1 MINSSEQNSLHDAC
15 LKGHIDAVKLLIAKG
30 ADVNFEDHNKLTPLH
45 IACFSDHK
53 NIADL
58 LIKNQ
63 ANINIDITEKP
74 IVESP
79 LHLASLKNHHE
90 IVRLLLEN
98 GADIDAIDK
107 NGKTPLNYAMSANST
122 ETIEELI
129 KRGANPDVK
138 DEYGN
143 LPSHYLEH
151 LAQRNF
157 SEERFINFLG
167 GDLNSNIQNR
177 YNQTPLHYS
186 ARNNSLDTLKFL
198 LEKGDNVEAK
208 DKFGATAL
216 FYAINNNRYE
226 AVVLLLKNG
235 ADLQTSEEYKKIP
248 SEINYIPNPDLKTL
262 LDKTRQADLLL
273 NISLRNVNIDLFKGA
288 MVSLES
294 IGLMNRISNI
304 KKDNLFLMIEG
315 GAEAS
320 QKIETLKLLKQNGFD
335 IYQKNSKGDN
345 ILSLALK
352 KGDGDLIEQIFKQEN
367 GLDLERLS
375 KDAKPKILSVVQ
387 KPTSCFSCL
396 SVGNILKITFSETRS
411 PSSVK
416 VKLSQEVSGTLQRA
430 FEQGPLVTADIGH
443 VMRS

>member
-15 LKGHIDAVKLLIAKG
+15 LKGDIEAVRSLIATG
-30 ADVNFEDHNKLTPLH
+30 ADVNLKDHNKLTPLH
-45 IACFSDHK
+45 IACFIGSE

-129 KRGANPDVK
+129 KRGANPDIK
-138 DEYGN
+138 DEHGN
-143 LPSHYLEH
+143 LPSHYLDH

-177 YNQTPLHYS
+177 YNQTPLHYA

-198 LEKGDNVEAK
+198 LEKGDNIEAK

-262 LDKTRQADLLL
+262 LDETRQADLLL
-273 NISLRNVNIDLFKGA
+273 NISLRYTNIDLFKRT
-288 MVSLES
+288 MSSLNS
-294 IGLMNRISNI
+294 IGLMDRISHI
-304 KKDNLFLMIEG
+304 KKDNLFTMITG
-315 GAEAS
+315 DAEAS

-335 IYQKNSKGDN
+335 IYQKNSEGDN

-367 GLDLERLS
+367 GFDLERLS

-387 KPTSCFSCL
+387 KPASCFSCL
-396 SVGNILKITFSETRS
+396 SAGNILKITFSETRL
-411 PSSVK
+411 PPPVI
-416 VKLSQEVSGTLQRA
+416 VKLSEEVSGTLQRA

-443 VMRS
+443 VRS